1 MKHVA
6 FDVETDGLLDATTR
20 LHCLVLRDMDSDRV
34 VSCTNSAPGFHSIE
48 EGLSLLSEAEKV
60 YTHNGIR
67 FDNPVVKK
75 LYPVVE
81 LKGELR
87 DTYVMAIM
95 RWAHIKDSDWQRAA
109 KGQLPKKLIGRH
121 SLEAW
126 GYRLGVQKVGV
137 EIEDWSQWTPLMQQ
151 RCESDTHV
159 TKILAQRLRAA
170 GVSTESIETEH
181 ELAAYLHQQERNGW
195 PFDIDGAIKLQ
206 ASLAGKRQALDQE
219 LRKEFG
225 SWQVSRGMFT
235 PKTNSKKFGYV
246 KGVPLERFR
255 TIEFNPSSRQ
265 HIANRMIV
273 LYKWKPEVFTDG
285 GVPKVDANTLK
296 GLNYPPVKKIREYLL
311 LDDFLSALAE
321 GKQSLLKN
329 FTADGV
335 EGGKITGL
343 PHIHGGVIQTGTV
356 THRAS
361 HVKPPLTQIPKVGNP
376 FGAEGRAL
384 FHVPEGWVQIGADAS
399 GLELRVLA
407 HYMAKYDDGAYGKV
421 LLEGDVHSVT
431 QQALLEYV
439 GEGKVGRDRAKTWM
453 YAFLYGA
460 GDEKLGK
467 ILAPGKTPEQQK
479 KIGAYS
485 RSLFLKKLAA
495 LKYLL
500 DDVKKKHNKNGYLI
514 SLDGRRVYTRSEHS
528 ALNSLIQTAGSLIC
542 RRWMVVY
549 NRALVELFDSPP
561 GGGWLYPWAALGWFH
576 DENQLAVWD
585 DPLVIDATKI
595 VLVDSIRSMTEH
607 FHFRCPLDGE
617 AKVGANW
624 CQTH

>member
-1 MKHVA
+1 
-6 FDVETDGLLDATTR
+6 
-20 LHCLVLRDMDSDRV
+20 
-34 VSCTNSAPGFHSIE
+34 
-48 EGLSLLSEAEKV
+48 
-60 YTHNGIR
+60 
-67 FDNPVVKK
+67 
-75 LYPVVE
+75 
-81 LKGELR
+81 
-87 DTYVMAIM
+87 
-95 RWAHIKDSDWQRAA
+95 
-109 KGQLPKKLIGRH
+109 
-121 SLEAW
+121 
-126 GYRLGVQKVGV
+126 
-137 EIEDWSQWTPLMQQ
+137 
-151 RCESDTHV
+151 
-159 TKILAQRLRAA
+159 
-170 GVSTESIETEH
+170 
-181 ELAAYLHQQERNGW
+181 
-195 PFDIDGAIKLQ
+195 
-206 ASLAGKRQALDQE
+206 
-219 LRKEFG
+219 
-225 SWQVSRGMFT
+225 
-235 PKTNSKKFGYV
+235 
-246 KGVPLERFR
+246 
-255 TIEFNPSSRQ
+255 
-265 HIANRMIV
+265 
-273 LYKWKPEVFTDG
+273 
-285 GVPKVDANTLK
+285 
-296 GLNYPPVKKIREYLL
+296 
-311 LDDFLSALAE
+311 
-321 GKQSLLKN
+321 
-329 FTADGV
+329 
-335 EGGKITGL
+335 
-343 PHIHGGVIQTGTV
+343 
-356 THRAS
+356 
-361 HVKPPLTQIPKVGNP
+361 
-376 FGAEGRAL
+376 
-384 FHVPEGWVQIGADAS
+384 
-399 GLELRVLA
+399 
-407 HYMAKYDDGAYGKV
+407 
-421 LLEGDVHSVT
+421 LEGDVHSVT